1 MRIQSLRRNPE
12 FEVRPA
18 ATASSVAR
26 LDDAAAPE
34 SLNLRLGELL
44 VARAALSFD
53 QAEQVARAQRGSGT
67 RFGETAVALGF
78 VDQALVNAAL
88 ASQFDFAIVGHDVDD
103 LDPALVTARGGHD
116 RASELI
122 RGLRAKLWQEIVLRR
137 GDATAPNPAPLI
149 TIASMTGSVGRR
161 VIAGNLAIAFAQAG
175 TRTLLVDADMRSPAL
190 HHLLR
195 SPNRSGLS
203 TYLAGRQP
211 RPDLADIEAI
221 PGLTFCAAG
230 PIPPNPAELLARLP
244 DALPRLCAAAG
255 ADLVLVNAPPFDA
268 ADDAYLVAAAAPS
281 VLFVARCH
289 YTQATQMAR
298 AGRRLREANIDII
311 GSVLNVA

>member
-12 FEVRPA
+12 FEVKPA
-18 ATASSVAR
+18 SLVSS
-26 LDDAAAPE
+26 AAHISGDIQPE

-44 VARAALSFD
+44 VARTALSFD

-78 VDQALVNAAL
+78 VDQAIVNAAL

-103 LDPALVTARGGHD
+103 LDPALVTARGGRD

-122 RGLRAKLWQEIVLRR
+122 RGLRAKLWQEIILRR
-137 GDATAPNPAPLI
+137 TDAGALAPMI

-190 HHLLR
+190 HNLLR

-203 TYLAGRQP
+203 TFLAGRQL
-211 RPDLADIEAI
+211 RPDLANIEAI

-244 DALPRLCAAAG
+244 EALPRLRAAAG

-281 VLFVARCH
+281 VLFVARHH
-289 YTQATQMAR
+289 YTQATQLAR